1 MGYVIDKLKSTQ
13 ITYDLSQIAGL
24 KTQNNLEY
32 LNQEMVC
39 ALLRWQQWFENPH
52 VDNAAVGLRKVTIND
67 FNNYYQAILGLL
79 STGDIQAEKLR
90 PQLDELLLNT
100 AKTILAPGPDFNR
113 RMAILLTMGATEY
126 HGFNSYF
133 TDSIKQHGLDARY
146 QNNPHIEPIYKIF
159 KRVGANTQ
167 IARFKNDQK
176 NYVTPSP
183 YVAYLHSKITPKW
196 FCYFNDKNCQAYIN
210 HDYDEACKNLFSFT
224 GHEKLSTTEHATISN
239 FFEGWWKKLA
249 TPNSQR
255 IAVMPMFRDEK
266 KLQERI
272 KLNTIFVE
280 KFGIEKLFYG
290 NMYVGYEIIYTQPI
304 KPEQIQIIEIPSVE
318 MQQHKLSQLQDVFLA
333 DDLKD
338 PVKTADSELTA
349 I

>member
-1 MGYVIDKLKSTQ
+1 MGYVLDKLKSTQ
-13 ITYDLSQIAGL
+13 LTHDLSQIAGL

-52 VDNAAVGLRKVTIND
+52 VDNTAVGLRKVTIND

-100 AKTILAPGPDFNR
+100 AKNMVEPGPDFNR

-126 HGFNSYF
+126 HGFNGYF
-133 TDSIKQHGLDARY
+133 TNSIKQHGLDARY

-159 KRVGANTQ
+159 KRVGAGTQ
-167 IARFKNDQK
+167 TARFKNDQK
-176 NYVTPSP
+176 NYVTPNP
-183 YVAYLHSKITPKW
+183 HVAYLHSKITPKW

-210 HDYDEACKNLFSFT
+210 HDYDEAKKNLFSFT
-224 GHEKLSTTEHATISN
+224 GHEKLNANERTIITN
-239 FFEGWWKKLA
+239 FFDTWWKKLA
-249 TPNSQR
+249 TPNSQK
-255 IAVMPMFRDEK
+255 IAIMPMFRDEK

-272 KLNTIFVE
+272 KFNIIYVE
-280 KFGIEKLFYG
+280 KFGLDKLFHG
-290 NMYVGYEIIYTQPI
+290 LMYTGYENVYDQPI
-304 KPEQIQIIEIPSVE
+304 KPEYLQIIDIPSVE
-318 MQQHKLSQLQDVFLA
+318 MHQQKLTQLKDVFLA
-333 DDLKD
+333 SNLKD
-338 PVKTADSELTA
+338 NNQSTNSELTA
-349 I
+349 V